1 MGRLFVNPATRSR
14 NLWIYPVLLGAGKRL
29 FAEGTVPSAL
39 ELVGSTVFANGALV
53 AAYRPVGKPQ
63 YGSTALDAG

>member
-1 MGRLFVNPATRSR
+1 MGRLFVNP
-14 NLWIYPVLLGAGKRL
+14 GAGKRL

-39 ELVGSTVFANGALV
+39 ELVDSTVFANGALV

-63 YGSTALDAG
+63 YGSTALDAGRTDAG